1 MKLRLAAQVLSRL
14 HGRHRPHA
22 AVPPRNARALVFE
35 AAARAD
41 TPSSAILDATAAN
54 LGVTPQEL
62 DDSLFADLPGERLIG
77 PPATP
82 MSAVELA
89 LRVNLAL
96 VQALLFHAAR
106 VRIYAEGHTRAL
118 VRHARLRGLICTV
131 NDRGRSE
138 DVCIDLSGPLALF
151 RKTRLYGQALGEIV
165 PLLSWCARFR
175 LYAECL
181 LDGRP
186 VRLQLRTGDP
196 LFPGPAPLPY
206 DSRLEERFAR
216 AFRKLAP
223 DWDVVREPEPINVA
237 GTHVFPDFALV
248 HRAIPARR
256 WLLEIVGF
264 WTAEYV
270 ARKLA
275 RYRTAR
281 LPNLILCIDEERNCA
296 SADFPPSARV
306 LRFRRHVDPAAV
318 LRILNT

>member
-1 MKLRLAAQVLSRL
+1 M
-14 HGRHRPHA
+14 
-22 AVPPRNARALVFE
+22 
-35 AAARAD
+35 D
-41 TPSSAILDATAAN
+41 TPSSTVLISTAAG
-54 LGVTPQEL
+54 LGVTAQEL

-77 PPATP
+77 PLGTP
-82 MSAVELA
+82 TSAAELA

-96 VQALLFHAAR
+96 VQAILFHAAR

-118 VRHARLRGLICTV
+118 VLHARLRGLICTV
-131 NDRGRSE
+131 TDRGGPE

-151 RKTRLYGQALGEIV
+151 RKTLLYGRALGEIV

-175 LYAECL
+175 LYAECIV
-181 LDGRP
+181 DGRR

-196 LFPGPAPLPY
+196 LFPGPAPHPY
-206 DSRLEERFAR
+206 DSRLEERFAQ

-237 GTHVFPDFALV
+237 GTQVFPDFALV
-248 HRAIPARR
+248 HRAVPARR

-264 WTAEYV
+264 WTPEYV
-270 ARKLA
+270 AQKLA
-275 RYRTAR
+275 RYRSAR

-306 LRFRRHVDPAAV
+306 LRFRRRVDPAAV
-318 LRILNT
+318 LRVVNT